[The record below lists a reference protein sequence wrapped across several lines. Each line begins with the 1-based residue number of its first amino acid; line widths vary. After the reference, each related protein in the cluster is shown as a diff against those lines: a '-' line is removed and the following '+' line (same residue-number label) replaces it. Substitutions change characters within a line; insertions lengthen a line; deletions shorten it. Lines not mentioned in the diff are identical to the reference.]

1 MSASN
6 LELVRHILTE
16 TTFILHY
23 TENKDK
29 AQLLA
34 DEVLC
39 RAIIRSIEIIGE
51 ASKKIDEEFKSVHN
65 YIEWRKMAGA
75 RDKLIYDLNHFLK
88 QII

>member
-51 ASKKIDEEFKSVHN
+51 ASKKLMKNSSLFI
-65 YIEWRKMAGA
+65 I
-75 RDKLIYDLNHFLK
+75 ILNGEKWLA
-88 QII
+88 QEIS